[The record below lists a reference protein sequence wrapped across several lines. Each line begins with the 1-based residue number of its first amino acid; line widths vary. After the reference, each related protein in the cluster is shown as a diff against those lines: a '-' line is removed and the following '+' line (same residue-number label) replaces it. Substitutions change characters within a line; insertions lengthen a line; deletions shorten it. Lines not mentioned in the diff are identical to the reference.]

1 MENFL
6 YQAERKVSRN
16 LMLKPIQ
23 AITISFIFVSGF
35 GTKKRFSQ

>member
-6 YQAERKVSRN
+6 YQAERKVPPN
-16 LMLKPIQ
+16 LMLKATQ
-23 AITISFIFVSGF
+23 AITLSRIFVIGF

>member
-16 LMLKPIQ
+16 LMLNPIQ
-23 AITISFIFVSGF
+23 AITISFIFVSDF